1 MKINSLG
8 RIRHREANLKLIVC
22 SFITHIRVERGMMD
36 LRNSRLFRN
45 QEREREKFAYDACS
59 DFITSS
65 EYRNSRK
72 NRRVIIIII
81 HKSQRKMVIQREK
94 PKEVVHELLSS
105 LPFKKNKNESL
116 RHRHDLIFF
125 FTEKYPHRFVTVI
138 IHHHIENYINN

>member
-45 QEREREKFAYDACS
+45 QEREKFAYDACS

-65 EYRNSRK
+65 EYRNSKK

-94 PKEVVHELLSS
+94 KPKEVVHELLSS
-105 LPFKKNKNESL
+105 LSFKK
-116 RHRHDLIFF
+116 
-125 FTEKYPHRFVTVI
+125 
-138 IHHHIENYINN
+138 